1 MITRTAKL
9 VLRYRSLLRRAVPL
23 RHELLLR
30 LPEFSLYV
38 RLDDWVIGARIA
50 LRRSYE
56 AHVAHVVRDLL
67 RPGMHVLDLG
77 ANIGYYTMLA
87 ATRVGPT
94 GHVTAFEPDPGNA
107 RLLARSVAAN
117 GLLNV
122 TLFPCAVAAETSA
135 LRLIMDDSNG
145 HLAAPET
152 TGGQCVQAVA
162 LDSLLGTVFRTDVI
176 KMDIEG
182 AEGLALAGMAR
193 LVAAQRPIII
203 CEFSP
208 PALHSVSRVAPK
220 RFLTQLRD
228 LGYELMVID
237 QRDGLSPR
245 PESDAEI
252 MAHFDHTA
260 SEHLDLLARPLGRR

>member
-9 VLRYRSLLRRAVPL
+9 VLRYRSLLRRVVPL
-23 RHELLLR
+23 QRELLLR
-30 LPEFSLYV
+30 LPEFRLFI

-56 AHVAHVVRDLL
+56 AHVARVVRDLL
-67 RPGMHVLDLG
+67 HPGMHVLDLG
-77 ANIGYYTMLA
+77 ANIGYYTLLA

-94 GHVTAFEPDPGNA
+94 GHVTAFEPDSGNIK
-107 RLLARSVAAN
+107 LLARSVAAN

-145 HLAAPET
+145 HLASPET
-152 TGGQCVQAVA
+152 TGGQRVQAVT
-162 LDSLLGTVFRTDVI
+162 LDRLLGTSFRVDVI

-182 AEGLALAGMAR
+182 AEGLALAGMTR
-193 LVAAQRPIII
+193 LIAAQRPLII

-208 PALHSVSRVAPK
+208 PALHTVSRHAPE
-220 RFLTQLRD
+220 RFLAHLRD
-228 LGYELMVID
+228 LGYELFVID
-237 QRDGLSPR
+237 QRDGVSPR

-252 MAHFDHTA
+252 MAHFAHTA
-260 SEHLDLLARPLGRR
+260 SEHLDLLARPRR